1 MKTEKRLISLMFVLI
16 FLCSSIFTIPVSA
29 QSITTEDITDVTAN
43 FAGKIIT
50 IQSKQNKSYI
60 CADTSLNGTPV
71 IADRASASSWE
82 TFQVSSLTPDGWVG
96 LKAHNGKYISAVA
109 DTQDTPLRATAD
121 KLQSWECFRIYQK
134 NSSYFIKAQVNNQW
148 LCVRVDQERSPLQA
162 RTSTPSTWEELSIQ
176 ITDQRTETSTSGAKY
191 TYVTKTLDVSNPSNW
206 LTSLLQAQNSMNGT
220 IDSISVEAHKSM
232 DIIEPLSGPAVNG
245 KTPTRKT
252 TIQAPSRVTFK
263 LHTHEKATGY
273 GSSWR
278 YENGCIVT
286 MYRCN
291 CGYIKDLLVWEIP
304 LPDPSEFVGKQ
315 INETIRLQSQNYYWI
330 NNVK

>member
-1 MKTEKRLISLMFVLI
+1 MKTGKRLVCLMLVLI
-16 FLCSSIFTIPVSA
+16 VLCSISTIPVYA
-29 QSITTEDITDVTAN
+29 QSITDEDVMDVTAS
-43 FAGKIIT
+43 FAGKNIT
-50 IQSKQNKSYI
+50 IQSKQNKNYL
-60 CADTSLNGTPV
+60 CADTSINGNPV
-71 IADRASASSWE
+71 IADRANASTWE
-82 TFQVSSLTPDGWVG
+82 TFQVSSLTSDGWVG

-109 DTQDTPLRATAD
+109 DAQDTPLRATAD
-121 KLQSWECFRIYQK
+121 KLQSWECFRIYMK
-134 NSSYFIKAQVNNQW
+134 DSSYFIKAQANNQW

-162 RTSTPSTWEELSIQ
+162 RTTNPSTWEELTIR
-176 ITDQRTETSTSGAKY
+176 ITDQRSETTASGAKY
-191 TYVTKTLDVSNPSNW
+191 SYVTKTLDVSNPSNW

-220 IDSISVEAHKSM
+220 IESISVESYKSM
-232 DIIEPLSGPAVNG
+232 DIIEPLSGPSVDG
-245 KTPTRKT
+245 KTLTKKT

-263 LHTHEKATGY
+263 LHSHEKTTGY

-291 CGYIKDLLVWEIP
+291 CGYVKDLLIWEIP
-304 LPDPSEFVGKQ
+304 LPDPSEFVSKQ